1 AIQGARGTSTP
12 QSQPSALSLSPFKN
26 YSRSNCPSLPR
37 ALGTPEGRT
46 YQRHTISNGGL
57 HAGVAGARRPRAG
70 ARRERA
76 VRHPELLRQAAVR
89 PPGPGP
95 GPDHGTTGAGSPSEE
110 EGAQLGRARPR
121 PAGPPRRR
129 RRLGH
134 RAARPRRL
142 HRQRRRPSP
151 DTEQLRVQ
159 ERGAPGGRERR
170 GGAHLPRALLQPQG
184 RRPHRPGAGAGGG
197 REPAGAL
204 PDDDLRRVQALRQEQ
219 GRQGQGADRGSQGPG
234 NTRKSI
240 IDDD

>member
-26 YSRSNCPSLPR
+26 YSRSNCP
-37 ALGTPEGRT
+37 
-46 YQRHTISNGGL
+46 N
-57 HAGVAGARRPRAG
+57 
-70 ARRERA
+70 
-76 VRHPELLRQAAVR
+76 
-89 PPGPGP
+89 
-95 GPDHGTTGAGSPSEE
+95 
-110 EGAQLGRARPR
+110 
-121 PAGPPRRR
+121 
-129 RRLGH
+129 
-134 RAARPRRL
+134 
-142 HRQRRRPSP
+142 
-151 DTEQLRVQ
+151 TEQLRVQ